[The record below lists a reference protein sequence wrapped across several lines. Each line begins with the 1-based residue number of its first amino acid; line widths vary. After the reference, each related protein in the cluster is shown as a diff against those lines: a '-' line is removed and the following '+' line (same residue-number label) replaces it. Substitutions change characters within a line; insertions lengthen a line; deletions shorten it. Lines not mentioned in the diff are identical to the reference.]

1 VPDEPG
7 NGSVWTCLA
16 QAVRTLRNASSF
28 EDAMRQVCDL
38 AGDVDTIAE
47 IDAFRTANIPVVG
60 RVCTAEPDALST
72 AIRSGFRACQDG
84 VQSALAPSND
94 GRRRKGYSMF
104 MFSRLLTV
112 SGPPDETMAW
122 AAEIT
127 GVVNAASD
135 VDVTCWVA
143 LYGHPLGTVGWS
155 ARVENRAQIVAMGAT
170 LASDKSYTKLVN
182 RAADWV
188 RTPGRDVLR
197 RPLNAA
203 ATPPSGLPPIGAV
216 AQVTTAVASAARIM
230 DAMAWGLDV
239 AEYTAGV
246 SGSPV
251 TFLADV
257 YGQFGGV
264 AWIGVQPDMAAA
276 DAADERL
283 NGDAGY
289 MERIGKLGDLF
300 EPGSGNVSLMT
311 RIA

>member
-1 VPDEPG
+1 
-7 NGSVWTCLA
+7 
-16 QAVRTLRNASSF
+16 
-28 EDAMRQVCDL
+28 
-38 AGDVDTIAE
+38 
-47 IDAFRTANIPVVG
+47 
-60 RVCTAEPDALST
+60 
-72 AIRSGFRACQDG
+72 
-84 VQSALAPSND
+84 
-94 GRRRKGYSMF
+94 MF
-104 MFSRLLTV
+104 QFSRMLTL

-127 GVVNAASD
+127 GVANAASD

-143 LYGHPLGTVGWS
+143 LYGHPIGTVGWS
-155 ARVENRAQIVAMGAT
+155 ARVEGRAQMAAMGAK

-188 RTPGRDVLR
+188 RTPGQDNFR
-197 RPLNAA
+197 RPLNPP
-203 ATPPSGLPPIGAV
+203 ATPPSGPPPIGAV

-230 DAMAWGLDV
+230 DAMTWGLDM
-239 AEYTAGV
+239 AEHTAGV
-246 SGSPV
+246 SGLPV
-251 TFLADV
+251 TFFADV

-300 EPGSGNVSLMT
+300 EPGSGNIALMT